1 MATSRTTTLRERR
14 GSRSAWVKLR
24 GPLYITRPD
33 ILIPLLEDA
42 PYDRLPWYYQAR
54 TLEESRTGRKTP
66 FFWNRIRLD
75 SQRARC
81 LDPSPPAKKA
91 RLADKKVT
99 LVIKR
104 EDILKFKTRRT
115 APIRSPEP
123 KPVHPDRL
131 RPKIK
136 LPAAFRKS
144 TGTQAPAGSGLLKDT
159 TKRIR
164 IFQRGESFVWM
175 SSSLPIK
182 RATSGAGPS
191 TKRTRFTDPSDPQTT
206 NGDDPS
212 FAEQVDENL
221 ENVSS
226 RKGVKTEGYESDSSD
241 DGEGVVESRKK
252 KAAGGDGD
260 DDDDDD
266 MFATPDPDKSKQ
278 PEGKK
283 KEAKYLALGD
293 IEGQEFGRTTAA
305 ELSDED
311 EPEDEDDAERKKKQ
325 GMGYEMSSFNMKA
338 EMEEGK
344 FAEDGTFVRS
354 FDPHAVH
361 DKWME
366 GMDER
371 EMKKAKKS
379 KKLMELREREREQR
393 EAKEA
398 ERGKED
404 VMKELLGF
412 MHKGETVLETLQR
425 LGSTKGSRRGQKK
438 KAATEV
444 LPQAIDGT
452 TKEEQAPE
460 EDPVTRVTSLAS
472 TLMSL
477 GDADVY
483 EGTYEMML
491 RLVRRSG
498 IVPTDWDPH
507 PPPPQTPDTKYE
519 YRWAPDYVAASGGQA
534 SADAVYGPYGASE
547 MGAWKAASY
556 FGDDAERIQLRRVG
570 DDDWGV
576 WNAVFPA

>member
-1 MATSRTTTLRERR
+1 
-14 GSRSAWVKLR
+14 
-24 GPLYITRPD
+24 
-33 ILIPLLEDA
+33 
-42 PYDRLPWYYQAR
+42 
-54 TLEESRTGRKTP
+54 
-66 FFWNRIRLD
+66 
-75 SQRARC
+75 
-81 LDPSPPAKKA
+81 
-91 RLADKKVT
+91 
-99 LVIKR
+99 
-104 EDILKFKTRRT
+104 
-115 APIRSPEP
+115 
-123 KPVHPDRL
+123 
-131 RPKIK
+131 
-136 LPAAFRKS
+136 
-144 TGTQAPAGSGLLKDT
+144 
-159 TKRIR
+159 
-164 IFQRGESFVWM
+164 M
-175 SSSLPIK
+175 SSRPTK

-191 TKRTRFTDPSDPQTT
+191 TKRTRFTDPSDPNT

-221 ENVSS
+221 ENVPS

-252 KAAGGDGD
+252 KPAE

-266 MFATPDPDKSKQ
+266 MFATPDPDKAKQ
-278 PEGKK
+278 SDGPKK
-283 KEAKYLALGD
+283 KQEKYLALGD

-305 ELSDED
+305 ESSDED
-311 EPEDEDDAERKKKQ
+311 EPEDEDEVERKKKQ
-325 GMGYEMSSFNMKA
+325 GMGYEISSFNMKA

-366 GMDER
+366 GLDER
-371 EMKKAKKS
+371 ELKKAKRS
-379 KKLMELREREREQR
+379 KKLMEMREREREQR
-393 EAKEA
+393 EAKDA

-425 LGSTKGSRRGQKK
+425 LGSASKSSRRGSKK

-444 LPQAIDGT
+444 LPQSIDGT
-452 TKEEQAPE
+452 AKDEQPPE
-460 EDPVTRVTSLAS
+460 EDPVTRVTALAS

-483 EGTYEMML
+483 EQTYEMML

-498 IVPTDWDPH
+498 VVPADWDPH

-534 SADAVYGPYGASE
+534 SADAVYGPYGATE

-556 FGDDAERIQLRRVG
+556 FGDEAERIQVRLVG
-570 DDDWGV
+570 GNDWGS
-576 WNAVFPA
+576 WNTVFPA